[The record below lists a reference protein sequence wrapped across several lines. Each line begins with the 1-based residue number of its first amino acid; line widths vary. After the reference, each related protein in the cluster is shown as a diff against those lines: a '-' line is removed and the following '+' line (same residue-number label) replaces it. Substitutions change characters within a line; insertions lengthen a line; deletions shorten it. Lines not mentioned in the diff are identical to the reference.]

1 MSGPTDTDAPAQDE
15 QEIRY
20 VQSPAATSSLV
31 NAGAGQFATRP
42 LSRPIIVTNNHAC
55 FRCSTTRR

>member
-20 VQSPAATSSLV
+20 VQSRPATSGVV
-31 NAGAGQFATRP
+31 NAGAGRF
-42 LSRPIIVTNNHAC
+42 V
-55 FRCSTTRR
+55 TRRSSQPSPPINTDARFTCSNQR